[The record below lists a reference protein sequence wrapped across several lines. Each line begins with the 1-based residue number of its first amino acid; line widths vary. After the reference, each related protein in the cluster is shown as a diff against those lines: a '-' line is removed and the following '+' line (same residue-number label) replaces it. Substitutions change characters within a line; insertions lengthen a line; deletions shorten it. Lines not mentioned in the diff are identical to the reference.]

1 MFRALGR
8 WISAI
13 GYLITGNLDA
23 ARRALDVN
31 PHVVRAKYDEIIV
44 EKTKRIQQYKQ
55 AVAGLIAQQEMKV
68 AKVKTLSEEI
78 GKLEKLKAGALAK
91 AQKEVEKLRSAGRS
105 EEEIKQNPEYLKCLG
120 AFRDFSTTIEEKN
133 RHVAEL
139 EKDIAGYQAN
149 IAQHK
154 TQLEHQLRDLEKV
167 KSEAADAVADMISAT
182 HEKEISDT
190 ISGISQDRTNEEL
203 ARLRSLRQEI
213 KAEVRVS
220 KELAGTDVKQQEAE
234 FLKYAADTESSD
246 EFDAL
251 IGLAGS
257 KDKSEKGAAAR
268 TEHDSKSK
276 LPE

>member
-1 MFRALGR
+1 MFGAFGR
-8 WISAI
+8 WIKAI
-13 GYLITGNLDA
+13 GYFITGNLDA

-68 AKVKTLSEEI
+68 AKVKTLSEEVE
-78 GKLEKLKAGALAK
+78 KLEKLKAGALAK
-91 AQKEVEKLRSAGRS
+91 AQKEVEKLRASGAS
-105 EEEIKQNPEYLKCLG
+105 EEAIKQHPEYLKCLG
-120 AFRDFSTTIEEKN
+120 AFKDFSTTIEEKS
-133 RHVAEL
+133 RHIADL
-139 EKDIAGYQAN
+139 EKDIADYQAN
-149 IAQHK
+149 IGQHK

-167 KSEAADAVADMISAT
+167 KAEAADAVADMISAT

-190 ISGISQDRTNEEL
+190 IAGISSDTTNEEL
-203 ARLRSLRQEI
+203 ARLRALRQEV
-213 KAEVRVS
+213 KAEVKIS
-220 KELAGTDVKQQEAE
+220 KELAGTDTKQQEAE
-234 FLKYAADTESSD
+234 FLAYATQTEIND

-257 KDKSEKGAAAR
+257 KDKGAAAR
-268 TEHDSKSK
+268 PEKDAKTR

>member
-1 MFRALGR
+1 MFGALGR
-8 WISAI
+8 WIRAV
-13 GYLITGNLDA
+13 GYFVTGNLDA

-55 AVAGLIAQQEMKV
+55 AVAGLIAQQEMKL
-68 AKVKTLSEEI
+68 AKVKTLSEEVQ
-78 GKLEKLKAGALAK
+78 KLEKLKAGALAK
-91 AQKEVEKLRSAGRS
+91 AQKEVEKMRAAGKS
-105 EEEIKQNPEYLKCLG
+105 EEEIKLNPEYLKCLG

-139 EKDIAGYQAN
+139 EKDVDGYQAN
-149 IAQHK
+149 IGQHK

-167 KSEAADAVADMISAT
+167 KAEAADAVADMISAN

-190 ISGISQDRTNEEL
+190 IAGISSDRTNEEL
-203 ARLRSLRQEI
+203 ARLRTLRQEVR
-213 KAEVRVS
+213 AEVRIS
-220 KELAGTDVKQQEAE
+220 KELAGTDTKQQEAE
-234 FLKYAADTESSD
+234 FLNYATQTEVND

-257 KDKSEKGAAAR
+257 KDKPAAAR
-268 TEHDSKSK
+268 DAKESKSK